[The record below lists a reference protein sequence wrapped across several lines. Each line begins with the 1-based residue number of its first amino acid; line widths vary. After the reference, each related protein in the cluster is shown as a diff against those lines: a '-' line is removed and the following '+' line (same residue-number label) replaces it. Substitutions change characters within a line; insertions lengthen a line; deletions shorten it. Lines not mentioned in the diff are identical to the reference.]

1 MSLSKV
7 KFLFGKLEYFKQTE
21 KEMKKDIY
29 DLKEDLIIL
38 KESYKDVF
46 CEIYRFENDDSCY
59 WEGNT
64 LCVGDYF
71 FGFYDVVFAVNEG
84 VSSSTLFNWYDY
96 SLFVYENFMETVS
109 LEDYMSGRLPYNTE
123 DVDKLRGMREK
134 KAKLSRSIEDLISK
148 MKSDKR

>member
-7 KFLFGKLEYFKQTE
+7 NFLFGKLDYIKQTE

-46 CEIYRFENDDSCY
+46 CEIYGFENEDICY

-71 FGFYDVVFAVNEG
+71 LGFYDVVFAVNEG

-109 LEDYMSGRLPYNTE
+109 LEDYMAGRLPYKAE

-134 KAKLSRSIEDLISK
+134 ENRLSCSIDELITK